1 MLERIHRNLNPY
13 TMLLGMQISTITMEN
28 NMEVPRK
35 LKIELPYDQVIL
47 LLGVYPK
54 EHKSGYN

>member
-1 MLERIHRNLNPY
+1 
-13 TMLLGMQISTITMEN
+13 MEN